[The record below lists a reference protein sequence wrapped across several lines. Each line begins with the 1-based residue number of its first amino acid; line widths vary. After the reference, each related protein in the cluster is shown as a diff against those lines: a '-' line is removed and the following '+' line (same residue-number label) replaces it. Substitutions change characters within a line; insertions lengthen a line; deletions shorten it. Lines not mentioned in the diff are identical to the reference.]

1 LYSKNIVQVALR
13 KGNIMGH
20 TNTNINSG
28 INSGIITKI
37 RGNVD
42 FHRKLVKLGLF
53 NGSMINI
60 VNPILQSD
68 PIRVHVNG
76 DRLELS
82 REEAAGIS
90 IDFLGKG

>member
-20 TNTNINSG
+20 TNTNIKSG
-28 INSGIITKI
+28 KITKI

>member
-1 LYSKNIVQVALR
+1 M
-13 KGNIMGH
+13 GN
-20 TNTNINSG
+20 TNTNIKSG
-28 INSGIITKI
+28 KITKI

-60 VNPILQSD
+60 SNPILQSD
-68 PIRVHVNG
+68 PIRVHVSG

-90 IDFLGKG
+90 IDFLDKG